1 MRKARFAFAL
11 SAVGAVMVV
20 AAAAASAETI
30 RKKKVVE
37 TTVTMAHQPGTTGQE
52 YTGATFSGDV
62 GSPKAKCVRNRNL
75 TVKLVNGPNV
85 GQTKSNATGNWTL
98 LAGSTA
104 VKPGEQYAVQV
115 AKEKLLK
122 EKTKANGDRVKKK
135 VVCQPASE
143 TITIP

>member
-1 MRKARFAFAL
+1 M
-11 SAVGAVMVV
+11 MVI
-20 AAAAASAETI
+20 AAPSASAETI

-37 TTVTMAHQPGTTGQE
+37 TTVTMAHQPGTTGEE
-52 YTGATFSGDV
+52 YTGSTFSGDV
-62 GSPKAKCVRNRNL
+62 GSPKAKCVGGRNL

-85 GQTKSNATGNWTL
+85 GQTRSMANGNWTL
-98 LAGSTA
+98 SAGAAA

-115 AKEKLLK
+115 AKEKFLK

-143 TITIP
+143 TITVP